1 MSRNVIVGAEECV
14 VCPKCQHQFP
24 LEQGVSGQTI
34 DRYAQDFEQTLSA
47 EARRRADKEAAQQV
61 AALKAQLAEAD
72 RAVKESRAQIEKV
85 REGAARA
92 AREALETELKSL
104 QEINRARDEALEK
117 ARGSELAL
125 RRQLREAED
134 ARKNADLEYQ
144 RKLDGERRQI
154 AERERIAATVDA
166 DRRVAQMKT
175 QMEQAQREAAD
186 LKRKLE
192 QGSQQVQG
200 EALELGL
207 GAMLREAF
215 PLDRIEEVPK
225 GITGADLLQ
234 RVCSHSG
241 QACGTII
248 WETKQTKA
256 WQAAWLQKL
265 KDDQRAVGAEIAVIV
280 TATMPKEC
288 TEPFVRQGDVWI
300 TTIAA
305 ARSVA
310 EALRATLME
319 MHKLRQANAGRS
331 EKMEL
336 IYNYVCSS
344 QFAQRMKAVV
354 DSVVAMRTELD
365 EERRAYVRIWQKRE
379 RQIERLSGGMVAI
392 VGDFQGIGE
401 GALPQL
407 ESIAALPAL
416 EDPATYEVSGRG
428 KSH

>member
-14 VCPKCQHQFP
+14 SCPKCQHQFP
-24 LEQGVSGQTI
+24 LEQGISGQTI
-34 DRYAQDFEQTLSA
+34 DRYAQDFEQMLSA
-47 EARRRADKEAAQQV
+47 ETRKRADKEAAQQV
-61 AALKAQLAEAD
+61 AALKAQLAESD

-85 REGAARA
+85 REDAARA
-92 AREALETELKSL
+92 AREAQQTEVTSL
-104 QEINRARDEALEK
+104 QEANKAKDEALAK
-117 ARGSELAL
+117 ARGGELDL

-134 ARKNADLEYQ
+134 AKKSAEVDYQ
-144 RKLDGERRQI
+144 RKLDVERKRIAERVRAVAGEEAARQI
-154 AERERIAATVDA
+154 A
-166 DRRVAQMKT
+166 QLKT
-175 QMEQAQREAAD
+175 QMEQAQREATD

-234 RVCSHSG
+234 RVCSLSG

-248 WETKQTKA
+248 WEIKQTKA
-256 WQAAWLQKL
+256 WQPAWLQKL

-280 TATMPKEC
+280 TATMPKDC
-288 TEPFVRQGDVWI
+288 AEPFVRQGDVWI
-300 TTIAA
+300 TSIAA

-336 IYNYVCSS
+336 IYNYVCSP
-344 QFAQRMKAVV
+344 QFAQRVKAVV
-354 DSVVAMRTELD
+354 DGVVAMRTELD
-365 EERRAYVRIWQKRE
+365 DERRAYSRMWQKRE

-392 VGDFQGIGE
+392 VGDLQGIGD
-401 GALPQL
+401 GALLQL

-416 EDPATYEVSGRG
+416 EDPAPYEISAHG

>member
-1 MSRNVIVGAEECV
+1 MNRKVILEADEEV
-14 VCPKCQHQFP
+14 ACPKCRHQFS
-24 LEQGVSGQTI
+24 LQEGISRHAI
-34 DRYAQDFEQTLSA
+34 DHHAQEFERSL
-47 EARRRADKEAAQQV
+47 AAQVKLRSERESAQQL
-61 AALKAQLAEAD
+61 AALKTELAESTKALE
-72 RAVKESRAQIEKV
+72 VSKAQIEKV
-85 REGAARA
+85 RTDSARA
-92 AREALETELKSL
+92 AREALDTELKSL

-134 ARKNADLEYQ
+134 AKKNADLEFQ

-154 AERERIAATVDA
+154 AERERVAATLDA
-166 DRRVAQMKT
+166 DRRVAQIKT

-200 EALELGL
+200 ETLELGL

-225 GITGADLLQ
+225 GMTGADLLQ
-234 RVCSHSG
+234 RVSSVSG
-241 QACGTII
+241 QTCGTII
-248 WETKQTKA
+248 WEIKQTKA
-256 WQAAWLQKL
+256 WQPAWLQKL

-280 TATMPKEC
+280 TATMPKDSA
-288 TEPFVRQGDVWI
+288 EPFMRQGDVWI
-300 TTIAA
+300 TSIAA

-336 IYNYVCSS
+336 VYSYVCSP

-354 DSVVAMRTELD
+354 DSVVAMRRELD
-365 EERRAYVRIWQKRE
+365 DERRAYTRVWQKRE

-392 VGDFQGIGE
+392 VGDLQGIGE
-401 GALPQL
+401 GTLPQL

-416 EDPATYEVSGRG
+416 EDAALYEPSAHG